1 MVWTVITRCEHTRR
15 YARYPSDLTDNE
27 WGVVV
32 PFVPPGRGGGRPR
45 TTDMRE
51 VLNAILYLAEGGI
64 AWRMLPKDFPPV
76 STVRRY
82 FYQWRDDGTLSL
94 MNFALVQAARELEG
108 KEPCPSAGII
118 DSQSVK
124 TTESGG
130 PRGFDAGKKVKGRK
144 RHIITDTNGFMVG
157 IVVHSAAIQDRDG
170 AVPTLQSIRRFYPFL
185 RHIFADGGYAGP
197 KLKQALKG
205 KGGWTIEVIRRCD
218 GAVPTLHD
226 PPLLPVSAPPKA
238 SSFCRADGW
247 WSAPLHGWEDAG
259 AWQRIGRH
267 QSKAQQHGHSSHT
280 SEPSRGDW
288 QDTVMPDKLLNQTL
302 RESRPDSAMVHRN
315 LPIERLSPSCA
326 SPRPPAEGSVR
337 NDHRTPIADRADGRE
352 ERNWRRLHS
361 HS

>member
-15 YARYPSDLTDNE
+15 YARYPRDLTDNE

-130 PRGFDAGKKVKGRK
+130 PRGFDAGKRSRAASATLSLTPMALWSV
-144 RHIITDTNGFMVG
+144 F
-157 IVVHSAAIQDRDG
+157 VVHSAAIQDRDG
-170 AVPTLQSIRRFYPFL
+170 AVPTLQSIRRFYPLL

-197 KLKQALKG
+197 KLKAGAEGQRWLDY
-205 KGGWTIEVIRRCD
+205 RSHPRCD
-218 GAVPTLHD
+218 DTKGFK
-226 PPLLPVSAPPKA
+226 LLPRRWVVERT
-238 SSFCRADGW
+238 F
-247 WSAPLHGWEDAG
+247 
-259 AWQRIGRH
+259 AWLGR
-267 QSKAQQHGHSSHT
+267 
-280 SEPSRGDW
+280 
-288 QDTVMPDKLLNQTL
+288 
-302 RESRPDSAMVHRN
+302 
-315 LPIERLSPSCA
+315 C
-326 SPRPPAEGSVR
+326 
-337 NDHRTPIADRADGRE
+337 
-352 ERNWRRLHS
+352 RRLAKDWETSIESSTAWALIAHIRTLTRRLAR
-361 HS
+361 HCYA

>member
-185 RHIFADGGYAGP
+185 MRHIFADGGLCRAKTQAGAEGQRWLDYRSHP
-197 KLKQALKG
+197 AVRRHQRLQAFAAPMGGGAHLCMAGKMPAPG
-205 KGGWTIEVIRRCD
+205 KGLGDINRKLNSMGSLIAHIR
-218 GAVPTLHD
+218 TL
-226 PPLLPVSAPPKA
+226 
-238 SSFCRADGW
+238 
-247 WSAPLHGWEDAG
+247 
-259 AWQRIGRH
+259 
-267 QSKAQQHGHSSHT
+267 T
-280 SEPSRGDW
+280 
-288 QDTVMPDKLLNQTL
+288 
-302 RESRPDSAMVHRN
+302 
-315 LPIERLSPSCA
+315 
-326 SPRPPAEGSVR
+326 
-337 NDHRTPIADRADGRE
+337 
-352 ERNWRRLHS
+352 RRLARHCYA
-361 HS
+361 

>member
-1 MVWTVITRCEHTRR
+1 MVTRCEHTRR

-108 KEPCPSAGII
+108 KEPCPSSAGII

-124 TTESGG
+124 TTESVV
-130 PRGFDAGKKVKGRK
+130 R
-144 RHIITDTNGFMVG
+144 VG
-157 IVVHSAAIQDRDG
+157 LMLARRSRAASATLPLTPMALWSVLLFTARPFRIVTELFPPCNRSG
-170 AVPTLQSIRRFYPFL
+170 L
-185 RHIFADGGYAGP
+185 

-218 GAVPTLHD
+218 GTKGFK
-226 PPLLPVSAPPKA
+226 LLPRRWVVERT
-238 SSFCRADGW
+238 F
-247 WSAPLHGWEDAG
+247 
-259 AWQRIGRH
+259 AWLGR
-267 QSKAQQHGHSSHT
+267 
-280 SEPSRGDW
+280 
-288 QDTVMPDKLLNQTL
+288 
-302 RESRPDSAMVHRN
+302 
-315 LPIERLSPSCA
+315 C
-326 SPRPPAEGSVR
+326 
-337 NDHRTPIADRADGRE
+337 
-352 ERNWRRLHS
+352 RRLAKDWETSIESSTAWALIAHIRTLTRRLAR
-361 HS
+361 HCYA

>member
-1 MVWTVITRCEHTRR
+1 MRCDSIGFAKDSMEATMVWTVITRCEHTRR

-157 IVVHSAAIQDRDG
+157 IVAHSAAIQDRDSCSHP
-170 AVPTLQSIRRFYPFL
+170 AI
-185 RHIFADGGYAGP
+185 
-197 KLKQALKG
+197 
-205 KGGWTIEVIRRCD
+205 
-218 GAVPTLHD
+218 D
-226 PPLLPVSAPPKA
+226 PPLLPVSAP
-238 SSFCRADGW
+238 C
-247 WSAPLHGWEDAG
+247 L
-259 AWQRIGRH
+259 
-267 QSKAQQHGHSSHT
+267 
-280 SEPSRGDW
+280 
-288 QDTVMPDKLLNQTL
+288 
-302 RESRPDSAMVHRN
+302 
-315 LPIERLSPSCA
+315 C
-326 SPRPPAEGSVR
+326 
-337 NDHRTPIADRADGRE
+337 
-352 ERNWRRLHS
+352 
-361 HS
+361 